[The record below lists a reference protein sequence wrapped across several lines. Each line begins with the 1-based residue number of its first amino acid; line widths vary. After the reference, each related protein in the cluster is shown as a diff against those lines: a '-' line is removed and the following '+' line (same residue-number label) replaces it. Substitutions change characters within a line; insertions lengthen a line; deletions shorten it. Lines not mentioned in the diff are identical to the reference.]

1 MSDTSL
7 RVVMSVHVA
16 LNSLSLLTWGTED
29 QRQRYLVPQ
38 AHGRRIASYGLTE
51 PSAGSDVR
59 GMQSSAVRH
68 GDRWVLNGEKMWIS
82 LADVADQFL
91 VFAWT
96 DQVKKQRR
104 DVSGISA
111 FIVERGFTGFS
122 SGTLTEKWGILAG
135 NTGFFKMDD
144 VELPETN
151 LLGHEGEGFKIAMCA
166 LAARGESR
174 SYEGS
179 TQSIRRTTLTRMAMG
194 TRETDQ
200 PPLWIATSDLPP
212 SPGHPFY
219 ARLTTLL
226 DGHHFDRFVEGLC
239 DRFYAPVM
247 GRPSLAPGRYFRL
260 LLVGY
265 FEGID
270 SERGIA
276 WRATDSLA
284 VRSFLRLAVDEAPP
298 DHSTIARTR
307 RLIDLET
314 HRTVFTW
321 VQQRLVEAGRLTG
334 KTIAIDATT
343 LEANAAMRSIVRRDT
358 GESYQAFLAGLA
370 TASGIE
376 TPTREGLARLDRKR
390 KKKTSNTAWTNP
402 HDPDAK
408 VTKMKDGRT
417 HLAHKAEHAVDMETG
432 AIVAVTLQGADVGDT
447 TTIIETAIVATE
459 QVEDAQA
466 NVDDR
471 QSLEEIVGD
480 KGYHSNQT
488 LIDLDAVG
496 IRSYVSE
503 PDRGRRDWSKDPEA
517 RAPVYGNR
525 RRMRGRRG
533 RRLMRQRG
541 ERIERSFAHLY
552 DTGGMRRTHLR
563 GHTNILKRLLI
574 HAGGFNL
581 GLVMRHLIGIGTPRG
596 LQGRVAAVLATLG
609 VLMGVVR
616 RRLTTISS
624 SHRLIP
630 AVRGRLASLATF
642 AVNSSAAITCTTGC

>member
-1 MSDTSL
+1 MNQVQYEPDEGRERDRTFGEVDAPERVPAAPVTPSTQRTSKPQEGET
-7 RVVMSVHVA
+7 SK
-16 LNSLSLLTWGTED
+16 GED
-29 QRQRYLVPQ
+29 P
-38 AHGRRIASYGLTE
+38 E
-51 PSAGSDVR
+51 
-59 GMQSSAVRH
+59 
-68 GDRWVLNGEKMWIS
+68 GE
-82 LADVADQFL
+82 Q
-91 VFAWT
+91 
-96 DQVKKQRR
+96 QQ
-104 DVSGISA
+104 
-111 FIVERGFTGFS
+111 
-122 SGTLTEKWGILAG
+122 TEKWNDI
-135 NTGFFKMDD
+135 
-144 VELPETN
+144 
-151 LLGHEGEGFKIAMCA
+151 HA

-200 PPLWIATSDLPP
+200 PPLWIATSDLPT

-226 DGHHFDRFVEGLC
+226 DGHHVDRFVEGLC

-260 LLVGY
+260 RLVGS

-284 VRSFLRLAVDEAPP
+284 VRSFLRVAVDEAPP

-343 LEANAAMRSIVRRDT
+343 LEATAAMRSIVRRDT
-358 GESYQAFLAGLA
+358 GESDQAFLAGLA
-370 TASGIE
+370 TASGVE

-390 KKKTSNTAWTNP
+390 KKKTSNTDWTHP
-402 HDPDAK
+402 HDPDAT

-417 HLAHKAEHAVDMETG
+417 HLAHKAEQAVDMETG
-432 AIVAVTLQGADVGDT
+432 AIVAVTRPGADVGDT
-447 TTIIETAIVATE
+447 TTIIETAIAATE

-471 QSLEEIVGD
+471 QSLEEIVGE

-488 LIDLDAVG
+488 LIDLDAGG

-541 ERIERSFAHLY
+541 ARIERSVAHLY

-609 VLMGVVR
+609 GLMGVVR

-642 AVNSSAAITCTTGC
+642 AVNSSAAITCTTG

>member
-1 MSDTSL
+1 
-7 RVVMSVHVA
+7 
-16 LNSLSLLTWGTED
+16 
-29 QRQRYLVPQ
+29 
-38 AHGRRIASYGLTE
+38 
-51 PSAGSDVR
+51 
-59 GMQSSAVRH
+59 
-68 GDRWVLNGEKMWIS
+68 
-82 LADVADQFL
+82 
-91 VFAWT
+91 
-96 DQVKKQRR
+96 
-104 DVSGISA
+104 
-111 FIVERGFTGFS
+111 
-122 SGTLTEKWGILAG
+122 
-135 NTGFFKMDD
+135 
-144 VELPETN
+144 
-151 LLGHEGEGFKIAMCA
+151 
-166 LAARGESR
+166 
-174 SYEGS
+174 
-179 TQSIRRTTLTRMAMG
+179 MG

-200 PPLWIATSDLPP
+200 PPLWIATSDLPT

-226 DGHHFDRFVEGLC
+226 DGHHVDRFVEGLC

-260 LLVGY
+260 RLVGS

-270 SERGIA
+270 SERGMA

-284 VRSFLRLAVDEAPP
+284 VRSFLRVAVDEAPP

-358 GESYQAFLAGLA
+358 GESDQAFLAGLA
-370 TASGIE
+370 TASGVE

-390 KKKTSNTAWTNP
+390 KKKTSNTDWTHP
-402 HDPDAK
+402 HDPDAT

-417 HLAHKAEHAVDMETG
+417 HLAHKAEQAVDMETG
-432 AIVAVTLQGADVGDT
+432 AIVAVTRPGADVGDT
-447 TTIIETAIVATE
+447 TTIIETAIAATE

-488 LIDLDAVG
+488 LIDLDAGG

-581 GLVMRHLIGIGTPRG
+581 GLVMRHLIGIGPPRG

-609 VLMGVVR
+609 GLMGVVR

>member
-1 MSDTSL
+1 
-7 RVVMSVHVA
+7 
-16 LNSLSLLTWGTED
+16 
-29 QRQRYLVPQ
+29 
-38 AHGRRIASYGLTE
+38 
-51 PSAGSDVR
+51 
-59 GMQSSAVRH
+59 
-68 GDRWVLNGEKMWIS
+68 
-82 LADVADQFL
+82 
-91 VFAWT
+91 
-96 DQVKKQRR
+96 
-104 DVSGISA
+104 
-111 FIVERGFTGFS
+111 
-122 SGTLTEKWGILAG
+122 
-135 NTGFFKMDD
+135 
-144 VELPETN
+144 
-151 LLGHEGEGFKIAMCA
+151 
-166 LAARGESR
+166 
-174 SYEGS
+174 
-179 TQSIRRTTLTRMAMG
+179 
-194 TRETDQ
+194 
-200 PPLWIATSDLPP
+200 
-212 SPGHPFY
+212 
-219 ARLTTLL
+219 
-226 DGHHFDRFVEGLC
+226 
-239 DRFYAPVM
+239 
-247 GRPSLAPGRYFRL
+247 
-260 LLVGY
+260 
-265 FEGID
+265 
-270 SERGIA
+270 
-276 WRATDSLA
+276 
-284 VRSFLRLAVDEAPP
+284 
-298 DHSTIARTR
+298 
-307 RLIDLET
+307 
-314 HRTVFTW
+314 
-321 VQQRLVEAGRLTG
+321 
-334 KTIAIDATT
+334 
-343 LEANAAMRSIVRRDT
+343 
-358 GESYQAFLAGLA
+358 
-370 TASGIE
+370 
-376 TPTREGLARLDRKR
+376 
-390 KKKTSNTAWTNP
+390 
-402 HDPDAK
+402 
-408 VTKMKDGRT
+408 MKDGRT

-432 AIVAVTLQGADVGDT
+432 AIVAVTRQGADVGDT
-447 TTIIETAIVATE
+447 TTIIETAIAAAE

-642 AVNSSAAITCTTGC
+642 AVNSSAAITCTTGCYTVMLPNIDAPEAKLGMVQHGPDEYHYDQSVDIHVPGNTKAPRAMGACQGRSKIRPPWRRETRPSGS

>member
-1 MSDTSL
+1 
-7 RVVMSVHVA
+7 
-16 LNSLSLLTWGTED
+16 
-29 QRQRYLVPQ
+29 
-38 AHGRRIASYGLTE
+38 
-51 PSAGSDVR
+51 
-59 GMQSSAVRH
+59 
-68 GDRWVLNGEKMWIS
+68 
-82 LADVADQFL
+82 
-91 VFAWT
+91 
-96 DQVKKQRR
+96 
-104 DVSGISA
+104 
-111 FIVERGFTGFS
+111 
-122 SGTLTEKWGILAG
+122 
-135 NTGFFKMDD
+135 
-144 VELPETN
+144 
-151 LLGHEGEGFKIAMCA
+151 
-166 LAARGESR
+166 
-174 SYEGS
+174 
-179 TQSIRRTTLTRMAMG
+179 MG

-200 PPLWIATSDLPP
+200 PPLWIATSDLPT

-226 DGHHFDRFVEGLC
+226 DGHHVDRFVEGLC

-260 LLVGY
+260 LLVGS
-265 FEGID
+265 FDGID

-343 LEANAAMRSIVRRDT
+343 LEATAAMRSIVRRDT
-358 GESYQAFLAGLA
+358 GESDQAFLAGLA
-370 TASGIE
+370 TASGVE

-390 KKKTSNTAWTNP
+390 KKKTSNTDWTHP

-417 HLAHKAEHAVDMETG
+417 HLAHKAEQAVDMETG
-432 AIVAVTLQGADVGDT
+432 AIVAVTRPGADVGDT
-447 TTIIETAIVATE
+447 TTIIETAIAATE

-480 KGYHSNQT
+480 QGYHSNQT
-488 LIDLDAVG
+488 LIDLDAGG

-517 RAPVYGNR
+517 RAPVSGNR

-541 ERIERSFAHLY
+541 ERIERS
-552 DTGGMRRTHLR
+552 MLR
-563 GHTNILKRLLI
+563 KSQTPPSS
-574 HAGGFNL
+574 
-581 GLVMRHLIGIGTPRG
+581 GTP
-596 LQGRVAAVLATLG
+596 
-609 VLMGVVR
+609 
-616 RRLTTISS
+616 
-624 SHRLIP
+624 H
-630 AVRGRLASLATF
+630 AVRGTSFGAWAVTGATDITPSPT
-642 AVNSSAAITCTTGC
+642 AATSAATAMTNGCDTLMRSSSSSASSAPVRAAVRSAPLRLPTLKYAMARKHSTWYSGWRRRTGL